1 MGEDDD
7 ARFNPLVTTGHFF
20 NLMMRLIP
28 RFLLA
33 TLCLLA
39 VHTCLVAQTLT
50 MEGAIDAT
58 LTQYPTLAA
67 QRSALD
73 AIRAN
78 ARVIH
83 DNRLPNVRLHD
94 QIDAGTANGLSGS
107 YFSLGLI
114 VPTSGGRRSGNRMDL
129 ASGNI
134 ALASMDWEVY
144 NFGRFKAE
152 DQLARA
158 DITVGE
164 AALAREQFGLRQV
177 VINTYLDVLWL
188 TQYLKI
194 EQRNLARVDTVR
206 RIITNLVRN
215 GVKPGLDSSLATV
228 QLSKAKLAYWQV
240 LEDYRQAT
248 IQLATLVGRPVDQV
262 RIDTTFR
269 LEPLSLLTNGQ
280 PQPHPLLNYRE
291 RLVTR
296 QTTEIELIRKA
307 ALPRI
312 SVLTAAWAR
321 GSSLDV
327 ENNYGP
333 LGSGLAYS
341 RTNVLV
347 GVAATVN
354 LMDFRR
360 ASNRT
365 NLQQFRVQEATNQ
378 LALER
383 VQLQNALTTSDSLL
397 SVLRLELGELPVSLR
412 SANDAYNQRLSLYN
426 NGLETILGLT
436 DALQLLTS
444 VEKDYVTTQ
453 SRATKLQLQKA
464 YATNNFDAF
473 FTLFRR

>member
-1 MGEDDD
+1 M
-7 ARFNPLVTTGHFF
+7 L
-20 NLMMRLIP
+20 LIS
-28 RFLLA
+28 RILLA
-33 TLCLLA
+33 TLFLFSCQ
-39 VHTCLVAQTLT
+39 TCLFSQVLTL
-50 MEGAIDAT
+50 EGAIDAT
-58 LTQYPTLAA
+58 FTQYPTLAT
-67 QRSALD
+67 QRSALE

-78 ARVIH
+78 ARVVR
-83 DNRLPNVRLHD
+83 DNRLPNIRLHD
-94 QIDAGTANGLSGS
+94 QIDVGTANGLSGS

-114 VPTSGGRRSGNRMDL
+114 VPTSGGRRSENRMDL

-152 DQLARA
+152 DQLART
-158 DITVGE
+158 DITVSE
-164 AALAREQFGLRQV
+164 AALEREQFGLRQV

-228 QLSKAKLAYWQV
+228 QLSKAKMAYWQV
-240 LEDYRQAT
+240 LENYRQAT
-248 IQLATLVGRPVDQV
+248 IQLATLVGRPIDQV

-269 LEPLSLLTNGQ
+269 LAPLLRFDIEQTLTLA
-280 PQPHPLLNYRE
+280 HPLLKYRE
-291 RLVTR
+291 RQVSR
-296 QTTEIELIRKA
+296 QSAEIELIRKA

-312 SVLTAAWAR
+312 SFLTATWAR

-327 ENNYGP
+327 ENNYGS

-360 ASNRT
+360 ASHRT
-365 NLQQFRVQEATNQ
+365 ELQQFRVQEATNQ
-378 LALER
+378 LSLER

-397 SVLRLELGELPVSLR
+397 AIVRLELGELPISLR

-436 DALQLLTS
+436 DALQLLAS
-444 VEKDYVTTQ
+444 VEKDFVMTQ

-464 YATNNFDAF
+464 YATNNFDSF

>member
-1 MGEDDD
+1 MK
-7 ARFNPLVTTGHFF
+7 
-20 NLMMRLIP
+20 LIP
-28 RFLLA
+28 RFLL
-33 TLCLLA
+33 LLSGLLA
-39 VHTCLVAQTLT
+39 SHTCLVGQALTL
-50 MEGAIDAT
+50 EGAIEAT

-78 ARVIH
+78 ARIVR
-83 DNRLPNVRLHD
+83 DNRLPNIRLHD

-152 DQLARA
+152 DQLART
-158 DITVGE
+158 DITVSE

-177 VINTYLDVLWL
+177 VINTYLDLLWL

-215 GVKPGLDSSLATV
+215 GVKPGLDSSLAAV
-228 QLSKAKLAYWQV
+228 QVSKAKMAYWQV
-240 LEDYRQAT
+240 LETYRQTA
-248 IQLATLVGRPVDQV
+248 IQLATLVGRPIDQV

-269 LEPLSLLTNGQ
+269 LEPLLRVNNEQAPMQT
-280 PQPHPLLNYRE
+280 HPLLNYRE

-296 QTTEIELIRKA
+296 QAAEIEVIRKA

-312 SVLTAAWAR
+312 SLLTAAWAR
-321 GSSLDV
+321 GASLDV

-360 ASNRT
+360 ASHRT
-365 NLQQFRVQEATNQ
+365 DLQQFRVQEATNQ

-397 SVLRLELGELPVSLR
+397 SVLRLELSELPISLR
-412 SANDAYNQRLSLYN
+412 SATDAYKQRLSLYN

-436 DALQLLTS
+436 DALQLLAS